1 MGEIETKAVLKQLV
15 SFQSEINVL
24 LDQEMERFLEPLT
37 PEIGEILNYY
47 YTLGGKKMRPA
58 LFLAIAKAFDSDE
71 NLAPHALALEL
82 IHTMSLYHDDVID
95 NAKERRGAPTV
106 HEKWNQATAIV
117 GGDIL
122 HAIIHGHILK
132 AIENKSILYADRAMR
147 FLQDL
152 IYLVELPIGSAV
164 IDEMRFSE
172 SKVIPELA
180 DSLKTTVGKTA
191 PLFAFS
197 ASAGAYLSGQTS
209 KIAEDMFEMGTNMGQ
224 AFQLLDDIG
233 DYFENNK
240 DIGGDLRE
248 DKKTPILILAYKKNP
263 QLVDKYREKG
273 ESLTSLDI
281 IQFRSI
287 FKEEMLTVL
296 GWANSHLEAAMSHL
310 NLIPNNTNK
319 QYVLALF
326 TLLQLQIKKFN
337 DKLNI
342 ENDNGI

>member
-1 MGEIETKAVLKQLV
+1 MGEIETKTVLNKLV
-15 SFQSEINVL
+15 SFQTEIKVL
-24 LDQEMERFLEPLT
+24 LDQEMEKFLKPLS
-37 PEIGEILNYY
+37 PEISEILNYY

-58 LFLAIAKAFDSDE
+58 LFLAISNAFDSDE

-95 NAKERRGAPTV
+95 HAKERRGAPTV

-132 AIENKSILYADRAMR
+132 AIQNKRIIHPDLALR

-152 IYLVELPIGSAV
+152 IYNVELPIGSAV
-164 IDEMRFSE
+164 IDEMRLSE
-172 SKVIPELA
+172 SKKIPDLS

-197 ASAGAYLSGQTS
+197 ASAGAYIAGQS
-209 KIAEDMFEMGTNMGQ
+209 AKIAEDMFEMGTNMGQ

-233 DYFENNK
+233 DFFENNK

-248 DKKTPILILAYKKNP
+248 DKKTPILILAHMTNP
-263 QLVDKYREKG
+263 ELVDNYRNKG
-273 ESLTSLDI
+273 DKLSSQDI

-287 FKEEMLTVL
+287 FKNEFFTVL
-296 GWANSHLEAAMSHL
+296 EWINSHLKTAKNHL
-310 NLIPNNTNK
+310 NLIPDNSSKDYIIALFKLLELKILEFTNK
-319 QYVLALF
+319 L
-326 TLLQLQIKKFN
+326 N
-337 DKLNI
+337 SDK
-342 ENDNGI
+342 ENGI